1 MGVYEHFI
9 RKMVRIK
16 RLELPRLS
24 APDPKSGVS
33 TNFTISAHKIY
44 LRSPASTYS
53 RVVRPT
59 RFERV
64 TYALEGRCSIQ
75 LS

>member
-1 MGVYEHFI
+1 
-9 RKMVRIK
+9 
-16 RLELPRLS
+16 
-24 APDPKSGVS
+24 
-33 TNFTISAHKIY
+33 
-44 LRSPASTYS
+44 
-53 RVVRPT
+53 VVLPT